1 MTTAY
6 LLGDDLTQGIL
17 FMEAVEQWKK
27 SGIFIQIEKA
37 DKSSCDLT
45 KYDFSVEDPIAH
57 LALNDPKG
65 IFIHLSVGWGTVS
78 LYNFITSRE
87 RYKDL

>member
-1 MTTAY
+1 
-6 LLGDDLTQGIL
+6 
-17 FMEAVEQWKK
+17 MEK
-27 SGIFIQIEKA
+27 SGIFIQIEKV
-37 DKSSCDLT
+37 DESSCDLT

-65 IFIHLSVGWGTVS
+65 IFIHLSVGCGTAS
-78 LYNFITSRE
+78 LCDFITPRE